1 MIIGITGTN
10 GSGKGTVVE
19 HLKSKGFTHYSARQ
33 VILREIERRGLPPAR
48 DTMRTVA
55 NDLRKTHH
63 PAYIVEELFKQAAAA
78 GGDAVIESVRVL
90 KEAEFLKERGAF
102 LIAVDAIRRLRYER
116 VVRRGSPTD
125 HISYDTFCA
134 QEDAEMN
141 NPEPWDMNIFGV
153 MQLADYTIV
162 NIGSPEEITSRVD
175 AIVDTLRRLEASR
188 EVKK

>member
-10 GSGKGTVVE
+10 GSGKGTVVAY
-19 HLKSKGFTHYSARQ
+19 LKTKGFTHYSARQ
-33 VILREIERRGLPPAR
+33 IIISEIERRGLSSDR
-48 DTMRTVA
+48 ETMRLVA

-63 PAYIVEELFKQAAAA
+63 PAYVVEELFKQAVVS

-90 KEAEFLKERGAF
+90 GEAEFLKQKGAF
-102 LIAVDAIRRLRYER
+102 LIAIDAIRRLRYER

-125 HISYDTFCA
+125 HISFDTFCE

-141 NPEPWDMNIFGV
+141 NPEPWDMNVFGV

-162 NIGSPEEITSRVD
+162 NIGKPEDIASRVD
-175 AIVDTLRRLEASR
+175 AIVDTLRRLEISR
-188 EVKK
+188 ETMK